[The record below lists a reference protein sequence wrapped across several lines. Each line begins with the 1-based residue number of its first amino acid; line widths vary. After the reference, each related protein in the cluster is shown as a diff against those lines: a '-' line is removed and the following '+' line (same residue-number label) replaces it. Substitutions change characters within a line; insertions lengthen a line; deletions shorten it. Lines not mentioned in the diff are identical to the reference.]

1 MHNLCVLYYTVYCV
15 GICKQCAVACIF
27 GFLKQQLYNIDVL
40 LQVSQSASD
49 SILYHLGLPLPSA
62 GFHVF
67 PTFLM
72 SEFTTICSA
81 TISVVILKLFIGV
94 CVLGFFTGHC
104 KSSTWGVAFSL
115 AQVSEFS
122 FVLASRARQL
132 RIISRE
138 VCQSIVLLALLMTI
152 TYHIDD
158 HYHVIPSPHT
168 TPGLLGD
175 PEHSSNESPTGT
187 SPVENVSASVSASP
201 RVSLLPLPRP
211 QQATSQP
218 HLQIQEQWLC
228 QAKTTS
234 ALTEN

>member
-1 MHNLCVLYYTVYCV
+1 M

-138 VCQSIVLLALLMTI
+138 VCQSIILLALLMTI
-152 TYHIDD
+152 TTLFHLPIPHQVYL
-158 HYHVIPSPHT
+158 VILSI
-168 TPGLLGD
+168 
-175 PEHSSNESPTGT
+175 
-187 SPVENVSASVSASP
+187 AAM
-201 RVSLLPLPRP
+201 SLLLAPVLWRTFQLQSPLRRGSLSFLYRTLSKLPRNL
-211 QQATSQP
+211 TFKFKNSG
-218 HLQIQEQWLC
+218 C
-228 QAKTTS
+228 AKQKPPP
-234 ALTEN
+234 L